1 MGNKFC
7 KVPFQGVCPTNEGYA
22 KGSLDHGKHKDEL
35 CTLYTTLMAIAS
47 RREVVI
53 INKIHQL
60 VNPYN
65 KKKHAVWM
73 ILYTGPF
80 GYNGAAPPILDR
92 IADDTPSPL
101 LQPGAVYN
109 S

>member
-47 RREVVI
+47 YAKGSLDHGKHKDELCTLYTTLMAIASRREVV
-53 INKIHQL
+53 
-60 VNPYN
+60 
-65 KKKHAVWM
+65 M
-73 ILYTGPF
+73 
-80 GYNGAAPPILDR
+80 
-92 IADDTPSPL
+92 
-101 LQPGAVYN
+101 
-109 S
+109 